1 MPRLFLGV
9 LCVIALAP
17 SLFAQA
23 TFGSLIGTVSDP
35 AGAVVAGA
43 KVTVRSEERGV
54 SYGAVTNESGNYI
67 ITQLSVGD
75 YTAEFEAPGFQ
86 RLVQKEVR
94 IALGTSTRVDA
105 QLTVGQVTEQVSV
118 TSAAPPLVTDRAEVS
133 TALTSKEIRD
143 LPTLNRNITSLQLLM
158 PGAQR
163 VLGQHASSEN
173 PQGGIQINNNGQT
186 FGSTNFMIDGT
197 DNNDP
202 VLGIVIVNPS
212 IDSVEEMKYT
222 GGNFDA
228 EFAQAGGAVIQV
240 ETKSGTN
247 QLHGS
252 LFEFLQN
259 NIMNARNPFSEPSR
273 TTASALESVRWLAW
287 RTDPE
292 EQAVRLWRLPGHTP
306 AHRRVS
312 PDNRAYRRQCAVEI
326 SARSAER
333 IFDPQT
339 GTPMDGAACPSQ
351 TTAFLRTASRRRRGI
366 AYQSAAAPQLR
377 CRPGAINNN
386 FTSQASDNYD
396 ADQFDIRVDHYLNDS
411 FRYFSRYSFADFRRV
426 APAAFGQDVGGPGLS
441 GLLVFRRRLRRAI
454 RTSLGIQLC

>member
-1 MPRLFLGV
+1 MSY
-9 LCVIALAP
+9 AL
-17 SLFAQA
+17 SLASSLHSQA
-23 TFGSLIGTVSDP
+23 TFGSLIGTVTDP

-67 ITQLSVGD
+67 VTQLSVGD
-75 YTAEFEAPGFQ
+75 YSAEFEAPGFQ

-105 QLTVGQVTEQVSV
+105 QLTVGQVTEQVNV
-118 TSAAPPLVTDRAEVS
+118 TSSAPPLVTDRAEVS
-133 TALTSKEIRD
+133 TALTSKEIQD

-212 IDSVEEMKYT
+212 IDSVKEMKYT

-259 NIMNARNPFSEPSR
+259 NIMNARNPFSEPLGPPPLRWNQFGGSLGGPIMKNKLFLFGDYQGTRRR
-273 TTASALESVRWLAW
+273 TGASVLTTVPTE
-287 RTDPE
+287 
-292 EQAVRLWRLPGHTP
+292 AVRNG
-306 AHRRVS
+306 
-312 PDNRAYRRQCAVEI
+312 DF
-326 SARSAER
+326 SAFAER
-333 IFDPQT
+333 IYDPLT
-339 GTPMDGAACPSQ
+339 GDADGRGRTPLANNRIPADRISPQARTLINMLPLPNSGAA
-351 TTAFLRTASRRRRGI
+351 
-366 AYQSAAAPQLR
+366 
-377 CRPGAINNN
+377 GAINNN
-386 FTSQASDNYD
+386 FTSQASDRYE
-396 ADQFDIRVDHYLNDS
+396 ADQFDIRVDHYLSDS
-411 FRYFSRYSFADFRRV
+411 FRYFFRYSFADFRRV

-441 GLLVFRRRLRRAI
+441 G
-454 RTSLGIQLC
+454 